1 MEELRMYDS
10 RSKAARKYNLDEK
23 NCIKSREECENFNG
37 EYETFRDSKN
47 IIFENGKN
55 FKMHDRFKI
64 YDRKER
70 SSYSMDENKILEKFI
85 DNMNIDRREQEK
97 RLSKNME
104 LMEKR
109 LELDRRLSEE
119 RLDAKFKETM
129 DAIRA
134 TNDKIDDKVTRLEN
148 KLDGN
153 LKWIIGTCL
162 ATILGIAAMVV
173 TVLIK

>member
-1 MEELRMYDS
+1 MRTKF
-10 RSKAARKYNLDEK
+10 SKSL
-23 NCIKSREECENFNG
+23 
-37 EYETFRDSKN
+37 
-47 IIFENGKN
+47 
-55 FKMHDRFKI
+55 
-64 YDRKER
+64 
-70 SSYSMDENKILEKFI
+70 